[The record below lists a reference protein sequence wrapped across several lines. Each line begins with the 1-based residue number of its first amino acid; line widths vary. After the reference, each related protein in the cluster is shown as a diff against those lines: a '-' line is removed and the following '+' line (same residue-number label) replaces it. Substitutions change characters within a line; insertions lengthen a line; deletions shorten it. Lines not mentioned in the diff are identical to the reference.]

1 MAIEKLRGPIALEDA
16 LLKEINKKAKVLKM
30 TRAELIRNALMEYLF
45 RFDELMDVKL
55 LAHAIEADES
65 KRPLEEI
72 AKALKLN

>member
-1 MAIEKLRGPIALEDA
+1 MKPISIALEDA
-16 LLKEINKKAKVLKM
+16 LLKEINNKAKVLKM

-45 RFDELMDVKL
+45 RFDELLDAKL
-55 LAHAIEADES
+55 LAKAIEEDEN